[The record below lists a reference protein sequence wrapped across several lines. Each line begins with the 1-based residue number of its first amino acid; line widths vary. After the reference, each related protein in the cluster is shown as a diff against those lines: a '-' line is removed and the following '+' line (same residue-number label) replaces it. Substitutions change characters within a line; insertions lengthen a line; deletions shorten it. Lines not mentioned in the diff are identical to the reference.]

1 MPRTAIKRPV
11 LRYSIKGA
19 VVSVRITRVLKP
31 RLVIRGGNFVAM
43 HCIIVN
49 RLSLDVYNLRELT
62 VNLFYVSQK

>member
-31 RLVIRGGNFVAM
+31 RLVIGGGNCVAM